1 MSLQVPR
8 TSGTPLEI
16 PLEPGDCAYIL
27 GPNGSGKSA
36 LVQHLARQRLGRPV
50 QRVSAHRRTWLNS
63 GTIDFTPARRKK
75 WASNSRQ
82 YEKQPDSR
90 WREHDAASKQS
101 AILFDLV
108 AQDNERARS
117 ITSRVDKR
125 DLDGARRL
133 SSEKASPFDTLNKLL
148 KLGTLPV
155 TLENSQGEEIIAC
168 HHASQAQYDIAR
180 MSDGE
185 RSAVIL
191 AANVLTAEEG
201 TVFLIDEPER
211 HLHRAI
217 IEPFLS
223 AVFAQRSDC
232 SFVIA
237 THEIALPAT
246 DPSSVVLMV
255 RSCTWSGELASE
267 WDVDILPANSPL
279 PEDLRRAML
288 GARRKLLFVEG
299 TENSLDC
306 RLYRALFPAISVIP
320 VGSSR
325 DVQEAV
331 RGLRETEDTHSIE
344 AYGVIDGDDR
354 SAATIEALERHG
366 IFALNASSVEGLYY
380 CPDSIAAVA
389 RHQAHALE
397 LDQTEM
403 QALAVQEALTILR
416 NDEVRNRMAARR
428 SERLVRE
435 RVLSDLPRWQSLR
448 SRPDGDIAVT
458 VESPVRTEE
467 HRYRDLV
474 SDDDLDGLVRRYP
487 IRESGAFDAIAK
499 ELHCRDRTDYCRM
512 VVGRIGESNSL
523 GDKLRSHMSALASA
537 FNQSGRSKGDAS

>member
-1 MSLQVPR
+1 MNLQVPR
-8 TSGTPLEI
+8 TSDTPLEI
-16 PLEPGDCAYIL
+16 PLEPGARAYIL

-63 GTIDFTPARRKK
+63 GTIDFTPASRKR
-75 WASNSRQ
+75 WASNSRR

-90 WREHDAASKQS
+90 WREHDPASKQS

-108 AQDNERARS
+108 AQDNDRARS

-125 DLDGARRL
+125 DLDGAKRI
-133 SSEKASPFDTLNKLL
+133 SSESPSPFDTLNKLL
-148 KLGTLPV
+148 NVGTLPV
-155 TLENSQGEEIIAC
+155 TLENSKGEEIIAC
-168 HHASQAQYDIAR
+168 HRASESKYDIAR

-201 TVFLIDEPER
+201 TVFVIDEPER

-223 AVFAQRSDC
+223 AVFSQRSDC

-246 DPSSVVLMV
+246 DSSSVVLMV
-255 RSCTWSGELASE
+255 RSCTWSGELAE
-267 WDVDILPANSPL
+267 AWDVDCLPADSPL

-299 TENSLDC
+299 TESSLDC
-306 RLYRALFPAISVIP
+306 RLYRALFPAISVVP

-331 RGLRETEDTHSIE
+331 RGLRETEDAHSIE
-344 AYGVIDGDDR
+344 AFGVIDGDDR
-354 SAATIEALERHG
+354 SAASIEKLEGHG
-366 IFALNASSVEGLYY
+366 IFALNTSSVEGLYY
-380 CPDSIAAVA
+380 CSDAIAAVA
-389 RHQAHALE
+389 RHQARALE
-397 LDQTEM
+397 LDQPEM
-403 QALAVQEALTILR
+403 QAFAVQKALTVL
-416 NDEVRNRMAARR
+416 NDDEIRNRMAARR
-428 SERLVRE
+428 SERLVR
-435 RVLSDLPRWQSLR
+435 RRMLSDLPRWQSLR
-448 SRPDGDIAVT
+448 SQPDEDITVT

-467 HRYRDLV
+467 LRYRDLV
-474 SDDDLDGLVRRYP
+474 SDEDLDGLVRRYP
-487 IRESGAFDAIAK
+487 IRESGAFDAVAK
-499 ELHCRDRTDYCRM
+499 QLHCRNRNDYCRM
-512 VVGRIGESNSL
+512 VVGRIGESDSL
-523 GDKLRSHMSALASA
+523 GDKLRSRMNALASA
-537 FNQSGRSKGDAS
+537 VNQNGKNGDDS